1 MRSTHGRSELWP
13 QATLGDLRLAGV
25 HPLGS
30 VPGPSLLSLLPS
42 PAVYVILGRV
52 SLLSAVVL
60 SFLTT
65 FIMVS
70 FASQLFPRTRKHN
83 FVSAFISF
91 LTGPCA
97 FLALLLHTLEIQS
110 LRMKP
115 SPPSVLHTV
124 ASLHPGLQHP
134 SVHGGWCHLPHP
146 RNSLP

>member
-1 MRSTHGRSELWP
+1 M
-13 QATLGDLRLAGV
+13 
-25 HPLGS
+25 
-30 VPGPSLLSLLPS
+30 PGPSLLSLLPS

-91 LTGPCA
+91 LTGGEQQVGP
-97 FLALLLHTLEIQS
+97 S
-110 LRMKP
+110 LGEGPKD
-115 SPPSVLHTV
+115 
-124 ASLHPGLQHP
+124 
-134 SVHGGWCHLPHP
+134 GGMVFV
-146 RNSLP
+146 